1 MKSFKLLETRGGN
14 AKIKKSQKDSEY
26 KIASLSLYPDD
37 LICPARNLAQCAK
50 PCLKFSGLADVFK
63 SVNQSRKMKTEL
75 WHNDPGQ
82 FLERLRKEIAAFER
96 KCARDGFK
104 AAFRLNTISDIQY
117 ERFEIPQEFSDSLFF
132 DYTKLAARLG
142 NTPANYKL
150 MFSYSAAPKYQKAV
164 SRALQTNVP
173 ISAVFRGGN
182 PKSFIGRPVVNG
194 DLSDLDNVFAGA
206 VVLGLRL
213 KGPKRIQMLKDMLI
227 VDNPELIETKPRY
240 RLAA

>member
-14 AKIKKSQKDSEY
+14 SKIAKSQKDSEY

-37 LICPARNLAQCAK
+37 IICPARHMAQCAK

-63 SVNQSRKMKTEL
+63 TVNQARKLKTDL
-75 WHNDPGQ
+75 WHNDSAQ

-104 AAFRLNTISDIQY
+104 SAFRLNTISDIQY
-117 ERFEIPQEFSDSLFF
+117 ERFEIPQEFSNSLFF
-132 DYTKLAARLG
+132 DYTKIASRLG
-142 NTPANYKL
+142 NTPENYKL

-164 SRALQTNVP
+164 NRALKTNVP

-182 PKSFIGRPVVNG
+182 PASFLNRPVING
-194 DLSDLDNVFAGA
+194 DLSDLQNVFAGP

-213 KGPKRIQMLKDMLI
+213 KGPKRIQMLQDMLI
-227 VDNPELIETKPRY
+227 VDNPDRSELQ
-240 RLAA
+240 LAA